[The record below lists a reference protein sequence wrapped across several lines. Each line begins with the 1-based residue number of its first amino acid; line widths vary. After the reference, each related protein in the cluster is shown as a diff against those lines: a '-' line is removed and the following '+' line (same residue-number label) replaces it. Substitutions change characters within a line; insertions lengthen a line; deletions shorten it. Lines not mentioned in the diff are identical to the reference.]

1 LGDKYSY
8 TIHYTGG
15 EDVEAVNQK
24 NKEILVG
31 SHVRYSGT
39 GSAGEVLSVRSDED
53 GVWAKMDTTE
63 LWYNSRYLELLN
75 EEEYTRFK
83 RRESRQNTTKSSDET
98 DDKEATKKKLE
109 NIKKN
114 LEDIDM
120 SNELCDGGG

>member
-1 LGDKYSY
+1 MES
-8 TIHYTGG
+8 
-15 EDVEAVNQK
+15 VNPK

-83 RRESRQNTTKSSDET
+83 SREYRRNSTKSSDEAA